1 MKIPQKLLAVFTAL
15 LIIPIQI
22 SPITVNASSL
32 EEESTQYFTSAPDDE
47 TEREEGNSSQ
57 EPTTSSFMDEL
68 PEETAETAETVET
81 TETEIPLAC
90 DTAPSQETTAE
101 PEEESDIPLPD
112 EAPMFTAYI
121 EYTSQGYCVKGS
133 FTDFTSDLCR
143 IQPLYS
149 LDEKTWQTGGAE
161 WNLKWLETEDENNRN
176 QLKIKS
182 VSMTDTNRSKVTLP
196 AHWIGS
202 A

>member
-1 MKIPQKLLAVFTAL
+1 MKIPQKLLAVLTAL
-15 LIIPIQI
+15 PIIPIQI
-22 SPITVNASSL
+22 PPITANASNL

-57 EPTTSSFMDEL
+57 ESTTGEEPHSEDEL
-68 PEETAETAETVET
+68 PEKTTETAETA
-81 TETEIPLAC
+81 ETEIPLAC
-90 DTAPSQETTAE
+90 DTALSQETTAE
-101 PEEESDIPLPD
+101 PEEKSDIPLPD

-121 EYTSQGYCVKGS
+121 EYSSQGYRVKGT

-149 LDEKTWQTGGAE
+149 LDEKTGR
-161 WNLKWLETEDENNRN
+161 LVKWSGTWSGWIRKTRTNEKSW
-176 QLKIKS
+176 KIKS
-182 VSMTDTNRSKVTLP
+182 VSMTAMNHSKVTLP